1 MKDQDS
7 KNMWLDYNYDRNEL
21 LRESLDREIA
31 RREQLLTEDAF
42 EEGGERVYDDLVG
55 GDEPGSQ
62 QGTIERYKF
71 LISDTLGADRIDDG
85 ASLLQDRSLG
95 QSAYKFAKGILKELI
110 QADLSDEGKI
120 EAWLAKLIPTTGPR
134 EFGFTQ
140 QQQNNL
146 SMFFKQVMHK
156 LFMIADVNGD
166 EQVDREIEYILVAFD
181 ELEGMDPDDISRI
194 SMTRL
199 NDPE

>member
-1 MKDQDS
+1 MIINLRINGKARLLPNPNS
-7 KNMWLDYNYDRNEL
+7 DRQ
-21 LRESLDREIA
+21 SS
-31 RREQLLTEDAF
+31 
-42 EEGGERVYDDLVG
+42 
-55 GDEPGSQ
+55 SQ
-62 QGTIERYKF
+62 PRQPTA
-71 LISDTLGADRIDDG
+71 ISNA
-85 ASLLQDRSLG
+85 
-95 QSAYKFAKGILKELI
+95 
-110 QADLSDEGKI
+110 
-120 EAWLAKLIPTTGPR
+120 
-134 EFGFTQ
+134 Q

>member
-31 RREQLLTEDAF
+31 RREQLLTEGAF
-42 EEGGERVYDDLVG
+42 EEGGN
-55 GDEPGSQ
+55 EPGSQ

-85 ASLLQDRSLG
+85 TSLLQDRSLG

-120 EAWLAKLIPTTGPR
+120 EAWLTKLIPTTGPR

-181 ELEGMDPDDISRI
+181 ELEGMDPDDINRI